1 MKTFVITKTACD
13 MYTEVIGT
21 SFPTLDRAKE
31 YAIEL
36 AREVVDELMTET
48 PDHTVVTDY
57 TVSMDCSAPDAVSVD
72 TIMHDHTL
80 MYCAFNI
87 KEVEVM
93 LE

>member
-1 MKTFVITKTACD
+1 MKTFVITKTTYD
-13 MYTEVIGT
+13 MYHEVIGT

-48 PDHTVVTDY
+48 SDHTVVTDY
-57 TVSMDCSAPDAVSVD
+57 TAPNAVSVG

-80 MYCAFNI
+80 MHCAFNI